1 MKLLTT
7 ICLIAILGPEK
18 GKIFGIIL
26 LLSMEQSMMQQHQDP
41 SQLIQLSSI
50 LNLIYDCDASSKI
63 AVKTPVGL
71 TDRKEVKKIVA
82 QGEPPFSLKC
92 TVTVDSISQ
101 THTEN
106 LSISRYGA
114 CPSTWHFRTK
124 THSISHQIFI
134 QFRTK
139 FHSIS
144 HQIL

>member
-26 LLSMEQSMMQQHQDP
+26 LLSMEKSMMQQHQDP

-71 TDRKEVKKIVA
+71 IVA